1 MTKEQ
6 YIRFNMIVNKIVY
19 ILDNADFNKVKGY
32 MIKITD
38 KHKKSVFLIFSKKR
52 NYKRVRGRFIYELNK
67 QKLDFDNEVGITFKK
82 IEKKDITKIKRRE
95 RRRG

>member
-19 ILDNADFNKVKGY
+19 ILDKADFSKAKGY

-38 KHKKSVFLIFSKKR
+38 KHKKSVFLIFSRKR
-52 NYKRVRGRFIYELNK
+52 NYKRVKGRLIFELNK
-67 QKLDFDNEVGITFKK
+67 QRLDFDNEVGLTFKK
-82 IEKKDITKIKRRE
+82 IERKDIKKIKRRE
-95 RRRG
+95 RSRG